1 MTTDRERDRE
11 YVKLSTRKLVSICMH
26 RLIPS
31 CISSYLIK
39 SIKQSYLGKAP
50 SAHVLPFFSL
60 SLSLTPLLLS
70 FRAYRRYYDRNGNST
85 YGSLFF
91 RVLSVKREK
100 MSTRMLL
107 VLLVR
112 CLDIMY
118 IQKVMFSLVT
128 MIMIFSYC
136 IHIHIYE
143 CACVCLCAGVWL
155 SCQHKKKPH
164 NI

>member
-1 MTTDRERDRE
+1 MYASLNSFVYFIVFNQKHKT
-11 YVKLSTRKLVSICMH
+11 
-26 RLIPS
+26 
-31 CISSYLIK
+31 
-39 SIKQSYLGKAP
+39 
-50 SAHVLPFFSL
+50 VLPWQSSFGSRASIFLAL

-155 SCQHKKKPH
+155 SCQHKKNPH